1 MTRGL
6 PGSETQLLCRPWR
19 THPGPGPV
27 PGAEEAR
34 AAGFRVDPVSKHLE
48 AGLAE
53 KEQPPLLAG
62 FIAGPRVASPPH

>member
-1 MTRGL
+1 MRWDENVQGERVCWGVGT
-6 PGSETQLLCRPWR
+6 
-19 THPGPGPV
+19 GPV